1 MKDEIISKGI
11 WKFDSQV
18 TEVFDDML
26 KRSIPGFN
34 VMREITTSIAA
45 KFAISETYI
54 LDLGCSKG
62 GAIAK
67 LVEVLDESY
76 KFRGI
81 EISEPMRL
89 EAQERFKDSKS
100 RVEIIDM
107 DLRINFPRDPTS
119 VVLSVLTLQFIP
131 IEYRQKIVKQ
141 VYDCLIPGGAFIL
154 VEKVLGSDA
163 VINEILVKEYYDLK
177 GKNGYTE
184 EQINTKRRALE
195 GILVPV
201 TSKWNE
207 EILAKSGFQSVDSF
221 WRNLNF
227 VGWVA
232 IK

>member
-26 KRSIPGFN
+26 KRSIPGFD

-107 DLRINFPRDPTS
+107 DLRINFPKDPTS

-184 EQINTKRRALE
+184 EQINTKRRSLE

-201 TSKWNE
+201 TAKWNE

>member
-11 WKFDSQV
+11 WEFDSQV

-26 KRSIPGFN
+26 KRSIPGFD

-89 EAQERFKDSKS
+89 EAQKRFKDSKS

-107 DLRINFPRDPTS
+107 DLRINFPKDPTS

-184 EQINTKRRALE
+184 EQINTKRRSLE

-201 TSKWNE
+201 TAKWNE

>member
-11 WKFDSQV
+11 WEFDSQV

-26 KRSIPGFN
+26 KRSIPGFD

-89 EAQERFKDSKS
+89 EAQKRFKDSKS

-119 VVLSVLTLQFIP
+119 VVLSVLTLQFIS

>member
-11 WKFDSQV
+11 WEFDSQV

-26 KRSIPGFN
+26 KRSIPGFD

-89 EAQERFKDSKS
+89 EAQKRFKGSKS

>member
-1 MKDEIISKGI
+1 
-11 WKFDSQV
+11 
-18 TEVFDDML
+18 
-26 KRSIPGFN
+26 
-34 VMREITTSIAA
+34 
-45 KFAISETYI
+45 
-54 LDLGCSKG
+54 
-62 GAIAK
+62 
-67 LVEVLDESY
+67 
-76 KFRGI
+76 
-81 EISEPMRL
+81 MRL
-89 EAQERFKDSKS
+89 EAQKRFKDSKS

>member
-26 KRSIPGFN
+26 KRSIPGFDA
-34 VMREITTSIAA
+34 MREMTTSIAA

-67 LVEVLDESY
+67 LIEVLDESY

-107 DLRINFPRDPTS
+107 DLRVDFPKDPAS

-163 VINEILVKEYYDLK
+163 VINEMLVKEYYDLK

-184 EQINTKRRALE
+184 EQINTKRRSLE

-207 EILAKSGFQSVDSF
+207 EILVKSGFQSVDSF

>member
-11 WKFDSQV
+11 WEFDSQV

-26 KRSIPGFN
+26 KRSIPGFD

-89 EAQERFKDSKS
+89 EAQKRFKDSKS

>member
-34 VMREITTSIAA
+34 VLREITTSIAA

-107 DLRINFPRDPTS
+107 DLRINFPKDPTS

-184 EQINTKRRALE
+184 EQINTKRRSLE

-201 TSKWNE
+201 TAKWNE

>member
-11 WKFDSQV
+11 WEFDSQV

-26 KRSIPGFN
+26 KRSIPGFD

-89 EAQERFKDSKS
+89 EAQKRFKDSKS

-163 VINEILVKEYYDLK
+163 VMNEILVKEYYDLK

>member
-26 KRSIPGFN
+26 KRSIPGFDA
-34 VMREITTSIAA
+34 MREMTTSIAA

-67 LVEVLDESY
+67 LIEVLDESY

-107 DLRINFPRDPTS
+107 DLRINFPKDPAS

-163 VINEILVKEYYDLK
+163 VINEMLVKEYYDLK

-184 EQINTKRRALE
+184 EQINTKRRSLE

-207 EILAKSGFQSVDSF
+207 EILVKSGFQSVDSF

>member
-107 DLRINFPRDPTS
+107 DLRINFPKDPTS

-184 EQINTKRRALE
+184 EQINTKRRSLE

-201 TSKWNE
+201 TAKWNE

>member
-26 KRSIPGFN
+26 KRSIPGFDA
-34 VMREITTSIAA
+34 MREMTTSIAA

-67 LVEVLDESY
+67 LIEVLDESY

-107 DLRINFPRDPTS
+107 DLRIDFPKDPAS

-163 VINEILVKEYYDLK
+163 VINEMLVKEYYDLK

-184 EQINTKRRALE
+184 EQINTKRRSLE

-207 EILAKSGFQSVDSF
+207 EILVKSGFQSVDSF

>member
-26 KRSIPGFN
+26 KRSIPGFDA
-34 VMREITTSIAA
+34 MREMTTSIAA

-67 LVEVLDESY
+67 LIEVLDESY

-107 DLRINFPRDPTS
+107 DLRINFPKDPAS

-163 VINEILVKEYYDLK
+163 VINEMLVKEYYDLK

-184 EQINTKRRALE
+184 EQINTKRRSLE

-207 EILAKSGFQSVDSF
+207 EILIKSGFQSVDSF

>member
-26 KRSIPGFN
+26 KRSIPGFD

-45 KFAISETYI
+45 KFAIPETYI

-107 DLRINFPRDPTS
+107 DLRRNFPKDPTS

-163 VINEILVKEYYDLK
+163 VINEILVEEYYDLK

-184 EQINTKRRALE
+184 EQINTKRRSLE

>member
-11 WKFDSQV
+11 WEFDSQV

-26 KRSIPGFN
+26 KRSIPGFD

-89 EAQERFKDSKS
+89 EAQKRFKDSKS

-184 EQINTKRRALE
+184 EQINTKRRSLE

-201 TSKWNE
+201 TAKWNE

>member
-62 GAIAK
+62 GAIAN

-107 DLRINFPRDPTS
+107 DLRINFPKDPTS

-184 EQINTKRRALE
+184 EQINTKRRSLE

-201 TSKWNE
+201 TAKWNE